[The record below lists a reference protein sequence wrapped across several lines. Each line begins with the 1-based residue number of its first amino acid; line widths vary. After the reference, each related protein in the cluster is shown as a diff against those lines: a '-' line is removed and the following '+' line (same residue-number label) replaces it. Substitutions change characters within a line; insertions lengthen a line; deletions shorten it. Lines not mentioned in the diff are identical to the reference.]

1 MTINLNYL
9 KRIVTIKRK
18 IMEIDEKLL
27 DLLACPYCKVS
38 VNLKNDK
45 LVCPECGR
53 EFPVDDG
60 IPNMLPDEL
69 R

>member
-27 DLLACPYCKVS
+27 DQLACPYCKVS